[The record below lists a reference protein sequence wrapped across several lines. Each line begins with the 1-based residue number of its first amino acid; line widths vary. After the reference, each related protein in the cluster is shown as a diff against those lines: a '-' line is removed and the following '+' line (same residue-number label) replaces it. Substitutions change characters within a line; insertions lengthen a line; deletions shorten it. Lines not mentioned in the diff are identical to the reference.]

1 MAKRKTSEEQ
11 AADEDVRVIM
21 IAAHTY
27 QTGPSTRRTLPAG
40 WKGNVPA
47 SLAAEIEKAGAGA
60 KAKPAQVAATDAG
73 AKAGANSDTGK
84 TPVAGGEGKPQDG
97 QAGSAPAAKDDGKAA
112 G

>member
-1 MAKRKTSEEQ
+1 MAKRKTSEAQ

-21 IAAHTY
+21 TAAHTY

-60 KAKPAQVAATDAG
+60 KAQPAQDAATG
-73 AKAGANSDTGK
+73 AGANSDAGK

-97 QAGSAPAAKDDGKAA
+97 QAGSATATKDDGKAT